1 MKFVAPLNAFGRG
14 DLALA
19 GGKGANL
26 GELVKNGFPVP
37 GGFVVTTA
45 AYELVADGH
54 DTRTY
59 FENVDIPPH
68 LREAITGAYAE
79 LGGGPVAVRSSAT
92 AEDLPGAAFAG
103 QQDTYLN
110 IVGAEA
116 VVDAVRRCWGSLWT
130 ERAVAYREKR
140 GVDAAEVRIAVVVQ
154 RMVQSEAAGVLFTA
168 NPVTG
173 DRTQIVV
180 DASSGLGEAVVSG
193 LVTPDHYVLDASGRV
208 TSFTP
213 GRREVVIRGT
223 AGGGVVHETGDPATG
238 EALPRAALAELARLA
253 SEVAARFGRPQDI
266 EWAYAGGRVSLV
278 QARPMTA
285 LPPPPVGS
293 LNPAQRKVGSV
304 LLEYL
309 PVRPY
314 PIDMTTW
321 LPYGPAGMMAKV
333 AAAFGIKGV
342 FEDFLQ
348 EEDGVVYRLVPR
360 SPRVTAGLLAIPF
373 RLVRRA
379 RRYDP
384 ARWTEDPRFQTFLAA
399 NRELAARDLASM
411 PWPELIRVPR
421 QALDLV
427 RPVTDLRTDYLPGT
441 GLALLR
447 LLVAVKLLRR
457 GALFG
462 ELMTGARTRT
472 SDANQA
478 LEELAQEARAT
489 GALDADPMPSGF
501 AAKLRDFLAE
511 YGHRETVTPILATP
525 PTWGEAPEIV
535 LGTIRVLAAK
545 PPALATAATA
555 ASAADGAAA
564 EAGASGAATGVGG
577 AAAGAGKATLG
588 AGGAFERLLRHP
600 LLRAGRWRVRVVR
613 WVEAARAG
621 HAFREDSHFYFTLPL
636 PILRRALL
644 EIGARLRDAA
654 VLQRPEDVFH
664 LRLEELES
672 IKGLAGSDECPDGLR
687 AVVRQ
692 RAAKREELSGVRL
705 IDPRA
710 IFPVRDAGDAIVTGT
725 PAGGGSATGPVKV
738 IRDPAEFG
746 SLTSGDVLV
755 CPYTNPS
762 WTPLFQR
769 AAAVVVDTG
778 SAASHAAIVAREY
791 GIPAVM
797 GTAGG
802 TSTLVDGQVVTVD
815 GDAGTVVIAH
825 SSGNADPAGSDGDAA
840 TAVSGGDAAVPGSGD
855 GAGTVTAAS

>member
-1 MKFVAPLNAFGRG
+1 MRLVAPLNAFGRG

-59 FENVDIPPH
+59 FENVEIPPE
-68 LREAITGAYAE
+68 LREAIAGAYAE

-110 IVGAEA
+110 IVGEEA

-173 DRTQIVV
+173 DRAQIVV
-180 DASSGLGEAVVSG
+180 DASTGLGEAVVSG
-193 LVTPDHYVLDASGRV
+193 LVTPDHYVLDVSGRV

-223 AGGGVVHETGDPATG
+223 AGGGVVHETGDSATG

-285 LPPPPVGS
+285 LPPAPVGS
-293 LNPAQRKVGSV
+293 LNPVQRKVGSV

-360 SPRVTAGLLAIPF
+360 SPRVTAGLMAIPF

-399 NRELAARDLASM
+399 NRELAARDMGSM

-427 RPVTDLRTDYLPGT
+427 QPVTDLRTDYLPGT

-447 LLVAVKLLRR
+447 LLMAVKLLRR

-478 LEELAQEARAT
+478 LEALAEEARAT

-501 AAKLRDFLAE
+501 AAKLRDFFAE
-511 YGHRETVTPILATP
+511 YGHRETVTPILVTP

-535 LGTIRVLAAK
+535 LGTIRVLASK
-545 PPALATAATA
+545 PPTPAPAV
-555 ASAADGAAA
+555 DGVAV
-564 EAGASGAATGVGG
+564 GVGG
-577 AAAGAGKATLG
+577 AV
-588 AGGAFERLLRHP
+588 ERLLRHP
-600 LLRAGRWRVRVVR
+600 LLRAGRRRARVVR

-636 PILRRALL
+636 PILRRSLL

-672 IKGLAGSDECPDGLR
+672 IKDLAASDECLDELR
-687 AVVRQ
+687 AAVQQ

-710 IFPVRDAGDAIVTGT
+710 IFPVRDAGTAIVTGT

-825 SSGNADPAGSDGDAA
+825 SSGDAA
-840 TAVSGGDAAVPGSGD
+840 ASDPGGDAAAAVSDGGVVAPVSDD

>member
-1 MKFVAPLNAFGRG
+1 MKLVAPLNAFGRG

-45 AYELVADGH
+45 AYDLVADGH

-59 FENVDIPPH
+59 FENVDIPPD

-173 DRTQIVV
+173 DRTQTVV

-208 TSFTP
+208 ASFTP
-213 GRREVVIRGT
+213 GRREVVVRGT

-266 EWAYAGGRVSLV
+266 EWAYAGGRVNLV

-285 LPPPPVGS
+285 LPPAPVGS
-293 LNPAQRKVGSV
+293 LNPVQRKVGSV

-360 SPRVTAGLLAIPF
+360 SPRVTAGLLTIPF

-384 ARWTEDPRFQTFLAA
+384 ARWTEDPRFQAFLAA

-411 PWPELIRVPR
+411 SWPELIRVPR

-478 LEELAQEARAT
+478 LEELAEEARAT
-489 GALDADPMPSGF
+489 GALDADPMPAGF

-511 YGHRETVTPILATP
+511 YGHRETVTPILVTP

-545 PPALATAATA
+545 PPTAATA
-555 ASAADGAAA
+555 ATTTTTTDGAA
-564 EAGASGAATGVGG
+564 TDR
-577 AAAGAGKATLG
+577 AAAG

-600 LLRAGRWRVRVVR
+600 LLRAGRRRARVVR

-636 PILRRALL
+636 PILRRSLL

-672 IKGLAGSDECPDGLR
+672 IKGLAGSDECLDGLR
-687 AVVRQ
+687 AAVRQ

-746 SLTSGDVLV
+746 SLTGGDVLV

-825 SSGNADPAGSDGDAA
+825 SSGDADLAGSGGHAGTA
-840 TAVSGGDAAVPGSGD
+840 TALSGGDAVAPGSD
-855 GAGTVTAAS
+855 EGAGTGAITAAS